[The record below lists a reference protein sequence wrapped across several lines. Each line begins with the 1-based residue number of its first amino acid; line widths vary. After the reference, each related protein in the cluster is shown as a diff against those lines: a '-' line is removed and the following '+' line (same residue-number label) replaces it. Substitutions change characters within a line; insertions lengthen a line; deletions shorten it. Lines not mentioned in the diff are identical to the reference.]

1 MNIEVLP
8 VGEIIPNP
16 HNSRLHSASQ
26 IADIVKSI
34 REFGWT
40 MPLLVDETGMLLA
53 GHGRLMAAKKAG
65 LAEVPCVRKMGLT
78 PAQKRAYVIADNQLG
93 LGSEWD
99 EKVLKMEL
107 QELMSM
113 DFDMGLLGF
122 DGEELNEILA
132 ATYEDDAG
140 GGASAG
146 WSEEDDV
153 APAPT
158 QPTTRAGDVWLLDKH
173 RLMCGD
179 STSCMDMARLA
190 AGEVDLWLTDPPYNV
205 AYEGGT
211 KDKLTIKNDD
221 MGDEEFRKFLAA
233 AYRAADSVMR
243 PGAAF
248 YIWHADSEGFN
259 FRAAARD
266 VGWPVKQCL
275 IWRKNSMVLGHQDYQ
290 WQHEPCLYGWKPGAA
305 HVWYGGRKQT
315 TVRDLVD
322 QGMPLVQ
329 VGDGRWQLS
338 VGGRVYLLTGAA
350 AAEEVTPSVIN
361 EAKPKSNDS
370 HPTMK
375 PVALFERQLLNSSK
389 PGDVVL
395 DSFGGSGTT
404 LICCEKHM
412 RNARIMELDE
422 RYCDVIIRRWQ
433 EFTGRRA
440 FLEASG
446 EAFDEVADLRAAECA
461 VV

>member
-8 VGEIIPNP
+8 IGEIVPNP
-16 HNSRLHSASQ
+16 NNSRLHSAAQ

-40 MPLLVDETGMLLA
+40 NPLLVDETGMLLA

-65 LAEVPCVRKMGLT
+65 LTEVPCVRKLGLT
-78 PAQKRAYVIADNQLG
+78 AAQKRAYVIADNQLG

-107 QELMSM
+107 QELMAM

-132 ATYEDDAG
+132 ATYEDEA
-140 GGASAG
+140 
-146 WSEEDDV
+146 
-153 APAPT
+153 
-158 QPTTRAGDVWLLDKH
+158 AGDVWLLDRH

-179 STSCMDMARLA
+179 STSCTDMARLA

-205 AYEGGT
+205 AYEGKT
-211 KDKLTIKNDD
+211 KDNLTIKNDD

-266 VGWPVKQCL
+266 AGWPVKQCL
-275 IWRKNSMVLGHQDYQ
+275 IWRKNSMVLGRQDYQ

-305 HVWYGGRKQT
+305 HSWYGGRKQT

-322 QGMPLVQ
+322 QRLPLVQ
-329 VGDGRWQLS
+329 VDDGHWQLS
-338 VGGRVYLLTGAA
+338 VGGRVFLLAGAA
-350 AAEEVTPSVIN
+350 SVEEVTSSVIN
-361 EAKPKSNDS
+361 EAKPKTNDA

-422 RYCDVIIRRWQ
+422 RYCDVIVQRWQ

-440 FLEASG
+440 FLEATG
-446 EAFDEVADLRAAECA
+446 EAFEEVADLRAAEE
-461 VV
+461 VSI